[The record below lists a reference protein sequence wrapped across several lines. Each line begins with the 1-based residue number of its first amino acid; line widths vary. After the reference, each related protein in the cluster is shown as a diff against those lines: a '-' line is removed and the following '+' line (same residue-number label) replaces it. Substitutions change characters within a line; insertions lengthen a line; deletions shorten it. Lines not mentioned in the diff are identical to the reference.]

1 MEKKEKKGEMGGSVC
16 GKWEESENQ
25 KRGKM
30 EWGLR
35 ERGWEKEG
43 GS

>member
-16 GKWEESENQ
+16 GKWEESETQ
-25 KRGKM
+25 TRGKM
-30 EWGLR
+30 EWGRR